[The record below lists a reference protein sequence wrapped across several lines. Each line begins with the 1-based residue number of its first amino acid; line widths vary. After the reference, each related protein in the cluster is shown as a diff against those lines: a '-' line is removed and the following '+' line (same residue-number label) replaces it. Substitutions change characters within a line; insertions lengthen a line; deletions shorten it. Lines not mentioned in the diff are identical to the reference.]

1 MSRSRSAAVAA
12 AVALAAAGG
21 SAARAQNTA
30 EVRELTFP
38 VLDLDLTTQSLD
50 NTVARSE
57 NGKRVD
63 VVLSADVLFA
73 FNRATLTSKA
83 RSRID
88 VAVRELRARRPS
100 QVTVAGYTDAKG
112 SPGYNLE
119 LSRRRAAAV
128 ARALRSALGSGAPSL
143 QAEGHGEADPVEANT
158 RKDGSD
164 NPKGRARNRRVEIT
178 FPKQP

>member
-1 MSRSRSAAVAA
+1 MSRSRRPAALAAVA
-12 AVALAAAGG
+12 VLAAAG
-21 SAARAQNTA
+21 AARAQNTA
-30 EVRELTFP
+30 EVRQLTFP
-38 VLDLDLTTQSLD
+38 VLDLELTTQSLD
-50 NTVARSE
+50 DTVTRSE
-57 NGKRVD
+57 SARRVD

-73 FNRATLTSKA
+73 FNRATLTSGA

-112 SPGYNLE
+112 SPDYNLA

-128 ARALRSALGSGAPSL
+128 AQVLRRALGSGAPAL
-143 QAEGHGEADPVEANT
+143 LTEGHGEADPVQANT
-158 RKDGSD
+158 KPDGSD